1 MFADTMEM
9 TEKKTQEPLISIRD
23 AARIIGVPPHTI
35 RYWEKEFS
43 DFLVA
48 PRTMGKQRRYGDAQ
62 IIKLRTIFRMLKEDG
77 YSIAGAKRALAK
89 QNQAAN
95 LANSQANG
103 TLETLSA
110 EMAEKILAMVK
121 NELITN
127 SRQAPLLRSHRHLQL
142 AREHPGLPGIAAG
155 MRPRRERRRRTIGT

>member
-1 MFADTMEM
+1 MLNSLSVTQTLNERANMLTDTLELVE
-9 TEKKTQEPLISIRD
+9 TTKSEPLISIRD

-43 DFLVA
+43 EFLVA
-48 PRTMGKQRRYGDAQ
+48 PRTMGKQRRYGDLQ
-62 IIKLRTIFRMLKEDG
+62 LHKLRMIFKMLKEEG

-95 LANSQANG
+95 LSNSQANG

-121 NELITN
+121 NEL
-127 SRQAPLLRSHRHLQL
+127 SYQL
-142 AREHPGLPGIAAG
+142 
-155 MRPRRERRRRTIGT
+155 

>member
-9 TEKKTQEPLISIRD
+9 TEKSNREPLISIRD

-48 PRTMGKQRRYGDAQ
+48 PRTMGKQRRYDDAQ
-62 IIKLRTIFRMLKEDG
+62 IIKLRTIFRMLKEEG
-77 YSIAGAKRALAK
+77 YSIAGAKRALSK

-95 LANSQANG
+95 LTNSQATG

-110 EMAEKILAMVK
+110 EMAEKILALVK
-121 NELITN
+121 NEL
-127 SRQAPLLRSHRHLQL
+127 SYQF
-142 AREHPGLPGIAAG
+142 
-155 MRPRRERRRRTIGT
+155 

>member
-1 MFADTMEM
+1 MFAGTIEVI
-9 TEKKTQEPLISIRD
+9 ENRKEEPLISIRD

-48 PRTMGKQRRYGDAQ
+48 PRTLGKQRRYGDMQ
-62 IIKLRTIFRMLKEDG
+62 INKLRTIFRMLKEEG

-95 LANSQANG
+95 LANTQATG
-103 TLETLSA
+103 SLETLSA
-110 EMAEKILAMVK
+110 EMAEKILALVK
-121 NELITN
+121 NEL
-127 SRQAPLLRSHRHLQL
+127 SYQF
-142 AREHPGLPGIAAG
+142 
-155 MRPRRERRRRTIGT
+155 

>member
-1 MFADTMEM
+1 MYTETMEM
-9 TEKKTQEPLISIRD
+9 VENEIEIPLISIRD

-48 PRTMGKQRRYGDAQ
+48 PRTMGKQRRYGDPQ
-62 IIKLRTIFRMLKEDG
+62 INKLRMIFKMLKEDG

-95 LANSQANG
+95 LSNNQANG
-103 TLETLSA
+103 TLQTLSA

-121 NELITN
+121 NEL
-127 SRQAPLLRSHRHLQL
+127 SYQH
-142 AREHPGLPGIAAG
+142 
-155 MRPRRERRRRTIGT
+155 

>member
-1 MFADTMEM
+1 MFADTMEII
-9 TEKKTQEPLISIRD
+9 EKKSEPLISIRD

-35 RYWEKEFS
+35 RYWEKEFC

-62 IIKLRTIFRMLKEDG
+62 ILKLRTIFRMLKEEG

-95 LANSQANG
+95 IAGNGLASG
-103 TLETLSA
+103 TLQSLSA
-110 EMAEKILAMVK
+110 EMAEKIMALVK
-121 NELITN
+121 NEL
-127 SRQAPLLRSHRHLQL
+127 SYQF
-142 AREHPGLPGIAAG
+142 
-155 MRPRRERRRRTIGT
+155 

>member
-9 TEKKTQEPLISIRD
+9 VENRKEEPLISIRD
-23 AARIIGVPPHTI
+23 AAKIIGVPPHTI

-48 PRTMGKQRRYGDAQ
+48 PRTLGKQRRYGDMQ
-62 IIKLRTIFRMLKEDG
+62 LHKLRTIFRMLKEEG

-95 LANSQANG
+95 IGGGGNPSLAS
-103 TLETLSA
+103 LST
-110 EMAEKILAMVK
+110 EMAEKILALVK
-121 NELITN
+121 NEL
-127 SRQAPLLRSHRHLQL
+127 SFQF
-142 AREHPGLPGIAAG
+142 
-155 MRPRRERRRRTIGT
+155 

>member
-1 MFADTMEM
+1 MLAETMEIV
-9 TEKKTQEPLISIRD
+9 ERKDEPLISIRD

-48 PRTMGKQRRYGDAQ
+48 PRTMGKQRRYGDQQ
-62 IIKLRTIFRMLKEDG
+62 IYKLRTIYRMLKEEG

-95 LANSQANG
+95 LGGQAAVRG
-103 TLETLSA
+103 ATGALESLSA
-110 EMAEKILAMVK
+110 EMAEKILALVK
-121 NELITN
+121 NEL
-127 SRQAPLLRSHRHLQL
+127 SFQL
-142 AREHPGLPGIAAG
+142 
-155 MRPRRERRRRTIGT
+155 

>member
-1 MFADTMEM
+1 MLTDTME
-9 TEKKTQEPLISIRD
+9 TLESIKSEPLISIRD

-48 PRTMGKQRRYGDAQ
+48 PRTMGKQRRYGDMQ
-62 IIKLRTIFRMLKEDG
+62 IHKLRMIFKMLKEDG

-89 QNQAAN
+89 QNHAAN
-95 LANSQANG
+95 LSNSQANG

-110 EMAEKILAMVK
+110 EMAEKILALVK
-121 NELITN
+121 NEL
-127 SRQAPLLRSHRHLQL
+127 SYQF
-142 AREHPGLPGIAAG
+142 
-155 MRPRRERRRRTIGT
+155 

>member
-1 MFADTMEM
+1 MFADTIDVI
-9 TEKKTQEPLISIRD
+9 EKKEEPLISIRD

-48 PRTMGKQRRYGDAQ
+48 PRTMGKQRRYGDQ
-62 IIKLRTIFRMLKEDG
+62 QLHKLRTIYRMLKEEG

-95 LANSQANG
+95 LAGSPANRANVA
-103 TLETLSA
+103 LESLSA
-110 EMAEKILAMVK
+110 EMAEKILALVK
-121 NELITN
+121 NEL
-127 SRQAPLLRSHRHLQL
+127 SFQF
-142 AREHPGLPGIAAG
+142 
-155 MRPRRERRRRTIGT
+155 

>member
-1 MFADTMEM
+1 MFADTLEAI
-9 TEKKTQEPLISIRD
+9 ESKKDETLISIRD

-48 PRTMGKQRRYGDAQ
+48 PRTMGKQRRYGDSQ
-62 IIKLRTIFRMLKEDG
+62 IHKLLTIYRMLKEEG

-95 LANSQANG
+95 LGNASNVS
-103 TLETLSA
+103 LESLSA
-110 EMAEKILAMVK
+110 EMAEKILALVK
-121 NELITN
+121 NEL
-127 SRQAPLLRSHRHLQL
+127 SFQF
-142 AREHPGLPGIAAG
+142 
-155 MRPRRERRRRTIGT
+155 

>member
-1 MFADTMEM
+1 MYADTMEM
-9 TEKKTQEPLISIRD
+9 VENRKDEPLISIRD
-23 AARIIGVPPHTI
+23 AAKIIGVPPHTI

-48 PRTMGKQRRYGDAQ
+48 PRTLGKQRRYGDMQ
-62 IIKLRTIFRMLKEDG
+62 LHKLRTIFRMLKEEG

-95 LANSQANG
+95 IGTATVPNLAS
-103 TLETLSA
+103 LSS

-121 NELITN
+121 NEL
-127 SRQAPLLRSHRHLQL
+127 SFQV
-142 AREHPGLPGIAAG
+142 
-155 MRPRRERRRRTIGT
+155 